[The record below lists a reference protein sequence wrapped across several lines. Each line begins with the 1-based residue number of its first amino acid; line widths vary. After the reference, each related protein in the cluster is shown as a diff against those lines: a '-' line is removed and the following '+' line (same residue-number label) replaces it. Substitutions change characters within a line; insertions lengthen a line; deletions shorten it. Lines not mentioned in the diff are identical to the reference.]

1 MNATTR
7 IFSVY
12 VSDCVIELRD
22 DGSQYVG
29 AGRLVCSQRNYD
41 SLFKFAKNLALNRA
55 IPLRDYTRTEAQ
67 YQY

>member
-1 MNATTR
+1 MNAATR

-12 VSDCVIELRD
+12 VSDAVVELRD
-22 DGSQYVG
+22 DGGQYFG
-29 AGRLVCSQRNYD
+29 EGRLVCSQRNYD

-55 IPLRDYTRTEAQ
+55 IPLRDYTRSEAQ